1 MLEKTFYFSSKIIS
15 DQTTDHSK
23 YPRDRRSRFFTVHI
37 HFRDQSRWHGRTIS
51 GYTAVNYAPLF
62 VCESFFVA
70 GFRSVARQEDVVLR
84 VIPGT
89 AASSFHMDITHMAL
103 LGIPPRYLWLNVHQH
118 QPRPFLQSAFSI
130 RTPKLTTQG
139 QIVTAVW
146 STWRRAVSW
155 RAITALSNNNTKKM
169 SPNWKKPN
177 SSWNQRKRKEGL
189 SPKSL
194 PIDEYFELNGDN
206 QCPGELPLPFHTT
219 WPQRHKI
226 YHRNV

>member
-1 MLEKTFYFSSKIIS
+1 MPEKIS
-15 DQTTDHSK
+15 NFLRILFQIKPQTTAKTHVIAVLV
-23 YPRDRRSRFFTVHI
+23 FLLF
-37 HFRDQSRWHGRTIS
+37 IS
-51 GYTAVNYAPLF
+51 IFISETNLDGTDALSSYTAVSYTPLF
-62 VCESFFVA
+62 VCDSSFVA
-70 GFRSVARQEDVVLR
+70 GFSSITWQEGMVLR
-84 VIPGT
+84 FILGT
-89 AASSFHMDITHMAL
+89 AASSFCMDITHMTL

-177 SSWNQRKRKEGL
+177 SSWNQRKRKEGRL
-189 SPKSL
+189 LTKVVANRRVL
-194 PIDEYFELNGDN
+194 
-206 QCPGELPLPFHTT
+206 
-219 WPQRHKI
+219 RA
-226 YHRNV
+226 